1 MCFLKTSPLRTQRS
15 VKDRLDESE
24 SRERDWFYLLTE
36 VRRVWWRDV
45 ASTFFRTRPSERFSA
60 TNTTRKTV
68 SAPSGA
74 NSPFSR
80 ELHRVIRGRREM
92 PGKGP
97 RARQIE
103 RPDDFESPLDPRLVV
118 MATITYFV
126 MMGCGRRAGT
136 SRK

>member
-68 SAPSGA
+68 SSAHCRVRGT
-74 NSPFSR
+74 FGR
-80 ELHRVIRGRREM
+80 ELTVFA
-92 PGKGP
+92 
-97 RARQIE
+97 RA
-103 RPDDFESPLDPRLVV
+103 
-118 MATITYFV
+118 
-126 MMGCGRRAGT
+126 T
-136 SRK
+136 SGNTR